1 MTFAKIER
9 RSLPG
14 EVYDRVLGRL
24 VSGSLSPG
32 QALPSERALAEALG
46 VSRPAVREA
55 IGRMAHA
62 GLVKVRQ
69 GGATTVS
76 DFRRTGGLDILPH
89 LLSPGGDIDLAVARS
104 ILEARLAIGPVV
116 AGLAAERHGHTAAGT
131 LEAAVAAI
139 DADPDPVGR
148 QRRALAFWEH
158 VVDAADSVAFR
169 LMFNSLRAA
178 YEPALQ
184 ALSAVMA
191 DEVNRVAD
199 YRALATAITAGH
211 ADTAR
216 SLAHDLLTHATQ
228 ALLHAIDVLEGE
240 HR

>member
-9 RSLPG
+9 RSLPD
-14 EVYDRVLGRL
+14 EVYDRVLGQI
-24 VSGSLSPG
+24 VSGSLTPG

-55 IGRMAHA
+55 LQRMAHA
-62 GLVKVRQ
+62 GLVTVRQ

-76 DFRRTGGLDILPH
+76 DIRRTGGLDVLPH
-89 LLSPGGDIDLAVARS
+89 LLLPGGDLDLAVARS

-116 AGLAAERHGHTAAGT
+116 AGLAALRHGHTAA
-131 LEAAVAAI
+131 LHAAVTAI
-139 DADPDPVGR
+139 EADTDPVGR
-148 QRRALAFWEH
+148 QRQALAFWEL

-178 YEPALQ
+178 YEPALR
-184 ALSAVMA
+184 ALSTVMA
-191 DEVNRVAD
+191 GEVDRVEH
-199 YRALATAITAGH
+199 YRALADAITAGD

-216 SLAHDLLTHATQ
+216 RLAHDLLGHATRT
-228 ALLHAIDVLEGE
+228 LLHALDLLEGA
-240 HR
+240 RR

>member
-14 EVYDRVLGRL
+14 EVYDRVLGEL
-24 VSGSLSPG
+24 VAGSLAPG

-89 LLSPGGDIDLAVARS
+89 LLLPGGDIDLTVARS
-104 ILEARLAIGPVV
+104 ILEARLAIGPIV
-116 AGLAAERHGHTAAGT
+116 AGLAAERHGHNNAAT
-131 LEAAVAAI
+131 LDAAVAAI
-139 DADPDPVGR
+139 ETDTDPVGR
-148 QRRALAFWEH
+148 QRQALAFWEH

-178 YEPALQ
+178 YEPALV
-184 ALSAVMA
+184 ALSTVMA
-191 DEVNRVAD
+191 DEVNRVGD
-199 YRALATAITAGH
+199 YRALARAITTGD
-211 ADTAR
+211 ADDAR
-216 SLAHDLLTHATQ
+216 HQAHELLSHATQ
-228 ALLHAIDVLEGE
+228 ALLHALDLLEGD
-240 HR
+240 RP

>member
-1 MTFAKIER
+1 MTFAKVER

-14 EVYDRVLGRL
+14 EVYDRVLGEL
-24 VSGSLSPG
+24 VAGSLTPG

-55 IGRMAHA
+55 LQRMAHA

-76 DFRRTGGLDILPH
+76 DFRRTGGLDILSH
-89 LLSPGGDIDLAVARS
+89 LLLPGGDLDVAVARS

-116 AGLAAERHGHTAAGT
+116 AGLAAERHGHAVD
-131 LEAAVAAI
+131 LPAAVTAI
-139 DADPDPVGR
+139 ETDTDPVGR
-148 QRRALAFWEH
+148 QRQALAFWEL

-191 DEVNRVAD
+191 DEVDRVDD
-199 YRALATAITAGH
+199 YRALAAAITEGD

-216 SLAHDLLTHATQ
+216 RLAHDLLNHATQ
-228 ALLHAIDVLEGE
+228 TLLHALDLLEGA
-240 HR
+240 RS